1 MKALVTI
8 VSHKLKPMKTKK
20 NIIII
25 ATAIP
30 SFLFIFSAI
39 CKLSRAPLFADA
51 YAKAGITEFLTPLGL
66 TVFFFLALFLYPK
79 TFKVGFFLLCSYLGG
94 AIVAHLT
101 NGDKNIF
108 DAVLSLTLFWISAF
122 LREKSL
128 FITAN
133 NT

>member
-1 MKALVTI
+1 
-8 VSHKLKPMKTKK
+8 MKTKK
-20 NIIII
+20 IIIII

-30 SFLFIFSAI
+30 SLIVIFSAI
-39 CKLSRAPLFADA
+39 CKLSRAPLFTDA

-66 TVFFFLALFLYPK
+66 TEILFLALFLYPK

-94 AIVAHLT
+94 AIVAHLA

-108 DAVLSLTLFWISAF
+108 DAVFLLTLFWISAF

-128 FITAN
+128 FMATN
-133 NT
+133 NNFLKE